1 MNDTADIIFGQR
13 LEQDRLIQTVQELR
27 PERVRQLLIPH
38 KGKQEDPRQLKI
50 IFE

>member
-1 MNDTADIIFGQR
+1 MGVVLKKAQYFITCNE
-13 LEQDRLIQTVQELR
+13 LPLQTVQELR

>member
-1 MNDTADIIFGQR
+1 MNEAVDVYKRQ
-13 LEQDRLIQTVQELR
+13 VQELR